1 MRRTRTR
8 IAGVAVAF
16 ALLGAACTNT
26 PSDGMTHSPS
36 SPAPAGVT
44 TDTAAAGLRSDL
56 NRLLQEHVFLAAIAS
71 NEALIGQASVFEAA
85 AAALDTN
92 SDDIIELF
100 GSVYPDARATFHD
113 AWKGHIGFVVDYVTG
128 LATDDSAAA
137 DQAAA
142 DLQGYWESFGTFLSD
157 TVEGLPDGEAV
168 AGLVMEHVLT
178 LKAVID
184 AQAGGNAT
192 DAFTALRAAA
202 GHMHEIGDALSA
214 AIAGDNGLEGDASSP
229 AAGLRSDLNRL
240 LQEHVYLAASAANAA
255 LSGRIAEFEAAAA
268 ALDGN
273 SDDIIGTFGS
283 VYPDAEATFNDAWKG
298 HIGFVVDYVTGLAT
312 DDSAVADQAVADLQ
326 GYWESFGT
334 FLSDTIP
341 TLPDG
346 GVVAGLVMEHV
357 VTLKTVVDAV
367 AAGDLD
373 AVFTGLREAAAH
385 MHMIGDPLTEA
396 IVIDHP
402 EAFSG

>member
-1 MRRTRTR
+1 
-8 IAGVAVAF
+8 
-16 ALLGAACTNT
+16 
-26 PSDGMTHSPS
+26 
-36 SPAPAGVT
+36 
-44 TDTAAAGLRSDL
+44 
-56 NRLLQEHVFLAAIAS
+56 LLQEHVYLAAIAS
-71 NEALIGQASVFEAA
+71 NEALNGQAPVFEAA
-85 AAALDTN
+85 AAALDAN
-92 SDDIIELF
+92 SDDIIGLF
-100 GSVYPDARATFHD
+100 GSVYPDAEATFND

-128 LATDDSAAA
+128 LATDDQAKA
-137 DQAAA
+137 DQAVA

-184 AQAGGNAT
+184 AQAGGQTAE
-192 DAFTALRAAA
+192 AFTALREAA
-202 GHMHEIGDALSA
+202 GHMHMIGDPLSG
-214 AIAGDNGLEGDASSP
+214 AIAGDNGLEGDPSSP
-229 AAGLRSDLNRL
+229 AAGLRSDLNAL

-255 LSGRIAEFEAAAA
+255 LSGRTDEFEAAAG

-312 DDSAVADQAVADLQ
+312 DDQAKADQAVADLQ

-346 GVVAGLVMEHV
+346 EAVAGLVMEHV
-357 VTLKTVVDAV
+357 ITLKTVIDAV
-367 AAGDLD
+367 AAGDAD
-373 AVFTGLREAAAH
+373 AAFAGLREAAAH
-385 MHMIGDPLTEA
+385 MHMIGDPLAEA
-396 IVIDHP
+396 IVTDNP